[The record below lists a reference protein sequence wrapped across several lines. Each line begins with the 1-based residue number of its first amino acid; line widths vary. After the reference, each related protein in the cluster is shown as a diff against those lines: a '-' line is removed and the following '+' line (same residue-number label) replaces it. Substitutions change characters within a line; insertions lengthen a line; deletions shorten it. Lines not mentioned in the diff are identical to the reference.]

1 MRKNSLFVTF
11 LLMIFLIGAG
21 CNSVSVRETQTLP
34 GSTNTAE
41 GDLNTPTDTPA
52 PTLSP
57 ADPTDDAPVSTP
69 EATAVPEN
77 IPTEDAFNSLVYTDA
92 LVEGV
97 QNWSWGAEI
106 DLGNAAPAHNGS
118 ASIAVTINGA
128 EWGGLY
134 LAIENALQSNTITGV
149 SFWIHGGSEGGQAL
163 LAKLIDGNNGNWD
176 PSITINPE
184 ANTWTEVTVRLAEVG
199 NPASVSGLVI
209 QDDTGGSQPT
219 FYVDDITLIR
229 RTNSEPLETPVPIA
243 GPSLNVDVNA
253 NRHPISPYIYGM
265 NFAEEALAQTLQL
278 PVRRRGGNHTT
289 RYNWQL
295 DVYNTGSDW
304 YFENIAEE
312 NPNPERLPDGSDADR
327 FVEQDQRTGTK
338 TILTIPLIGW
348 TAKQRLENHPFDCGF
363 KVSLYGPQQ
372 SVDPYDEDCGNG
384 VDPNGNPIT
393 GNDPTDTSL
402 PTTPAFVQ
410 GWINHLIG
418 NYGTAA
424 DGGVMFYNLDN
435 EPMLWPFTH
444 TDIHPELTTFD
455 EIRDRTYEYAA
466 AIKAADP
473 GAQTLGPV
481 VWGWCAY
488 FYSAA
493 DECSPSGADYQSH
506 GEVYFVEW
514 YLQQMAAYEQQNGV
528 RILDYLDLHIY
539 PQTSNVFS
547 GELGDAEVQA
557 ARLRSTRQL
566 WDRTYVTEDWIDQ
579 PLYLIPQMHEWVDN
593 NYPGTKIAI
602 TEYSWGAMGYLNGAL
617 AQADILGIFGREGL
631 DLATLWASP
640 SADQPGAYAFR
651 MYLNYDGQ
659 GGQFGETSVQAAS
672 TDQEQLAIYA
682 AQRDGDEA
690 LTLMVINKT
699 NSALISPIAIS
710 NFTPA
715 SSATVYR
722 YSAENLNAIV
732 LQPDQVISS
741 QGFTATFP
749 ASSITFFVIP
759 AGK

>member
-11 LLMIFLIGAG
+11 LLTIFLIGAG
-21 CNSVSVRETQTLP
+21 CNSVSVRQTQTIP
-34 GSTNTAE
+34 GSTVTAG
-41 GDLNTPTDTPA
+41 GDL
-52 PTLSP
+52 
-57 ADPTDDAPVSTP
+57 STP
-69 EATAVPEN
+69 IDTGTPVPTRPETIPTGDTLATEVPET
-77 IPTEDAFNSLVYTDA
+77 IPTEDTFNPSVYTDA

-106 DLGNAAPAHNGS
+106 DLGNADPAHNGS
-118 ASIAVTINGA
+118 ASIAVTINSA

-134 LAIENALQSNTITGV
+134 VALDNMLQANAITGI
-149 SFWIHGGSEGGQAL
+149 SFWIHGGNTGGQAL

-176 PSITINPE
+176 PAISIQPE
-184 ANTWTEVTVRLAEVG
+184 ANTWTEVKIMLEDVG
-199 NPASVSGLVI
+199 SPASVSGLVI
-209 QDDTGGSQPT
+209 QDDTGGAQPT
-219 FYVDDITLIR
+219 FYIDDITLIR
-229 RTNSEPLETPVPIA
+229 RTSAEPLATAVPIT
-243 GPSLNVDVNA
+243 GPSLDVDLAV

-265 NFAEEALAQTLQL
+265 NFAEEELAQTLQL

-295 DVYNTGSDW
+295 DVYNTAADW

-312 NPNPERLPDGSDADR
+312 NPNPERMPDGSDADR
-327 FVEQDQRTGTK
+327 FVEQDRRTGTK

-348 TAKQRLENHPFDCGF
+348 TAKQRLENHPYDCGF

-402 PTTPAFVQ
+402 PITSAFVQ
-410 GWINHLIG
+410 DWINHLID

-435 EPMLWPFTH
+435 EPMLWPYTH
-444 TDIHPELTTFD
+444 IDIHPELTTYD
-455 EIRDRTYEYAA
+455 EVRDRTYEYAA
-466 AIKAADP
+466 AIKVTDP

-493 DECSPSGADYQSH
+493 DECSAGADYNAH
-506 GEVYFVEW
+506 GQVDFIPW
-514 YLQQMAAYEQQNGV
+514 YLQQMSAYEQHNGV
-528 RILDYLDLHIY
+528 RILDYLDVHIY
-539 PQTSNVFS
+539 PQTPNVFS
-547 GELGDAEVQA
+547 GELGDAELQA

-566 WDRTYVTEDWIDQ
+566 WDRTYVTEDWIDL
-579 PLYLIPQMHEWVDN
+579 PLYLIPQMHEWVND
-593 NYPGTKIAI
+593 NYPGTKTAI
-602 TEYSWGAMGYLNGAL
+602 TEYSWGALGYLNGAL

-659 GGQFGETSVQAAS
+659 GGQFGETSVQAIS
-672 TDQEQLAIYA
+672 TDQEKLAIYA
-682 AQRDGDEA
+682 AQRDGDKT

-699 NSALISPIAIS
+699 NSALISPVTIS

-732 LQPDQVISS
+732 LQPDQVISGQS
-741 QGFTATFP
+741 FTATFP
-749 ASSITFFVIP
+749 ASSVTLFVIP